1 VSAEASETSGAR
13 PSVPLTAGKR
23 PKDGGVEEAA
33 RTGEPKRTAPLS
45 VIIGSLSSVQ
55 NAILPALFAAFS
67 TGGAGVLIG
76 IGVGAAIAVFGSIF
90 SYVGWRRLT
99 YTVGEQDIRVESGV
113 LSRSARS
120 VPYERIQDVS
130 LEQPLLARI
139 FDLVAVKFETGAG
152 GADDLALAFLSSAE
166 GERLRQLVRERRDE
180 VQEDAVSSPASPEA
194 KATTRE
200 EGEPLFAMDTG
211 RILTFGLFEFS
222 LAVFAVLGGLFQYAN
237 SFIDFDDIDETVAR
251 QVVEEQGSWIFEL
264 GTYGQALTALAG
276 LVAVL
281 FIGSA
286 TGIAR
291 TFAREWGFVL
301 ERTARGFRRRRGLF
315 TRTDVVMPVHRV
327 QGVMLTTGWLRYRF
341 GWHGLSFVSLAQ
353 DAGSSSHVVAPFAQL
368 SEIEPIAEVAGFRL
382 PGADEDWHRA
392 TRAYRTDTIIWDTL
406 VFVLGAVAAGVAT
419 AIFAPEWM
427 ALAIAAP
434 LALAAVIALGNAIA
448 WRFKRHALD
457 DRQIMA
463 VSGFLSPKTQV
474 ATRRKLHSVEISQ
487 GPIARLRGYA
497 TVHLGLAGGEF
508 SIPGVP
514 LERAREVRARVLE
527 TIAATDFSRLDDS
540 RN

>member
-1 VSAEASETSGAR
+1 MSADAGAEGSGFAAR
-13 PSVPLTAGKR
+13 PPG
-23 PKDGGVEEAA
+23 GGVEDAA

-45 VIIGSLSSVQ
+45 VVIGSLSSVQ
-55 NAILPALFAAFS
+55 GAILPAIFAAVS
-67 TGGAGVLIG
+67 TGGAGLLIG
-76 IGVGAAIAVFGSIF
+76 LGVGLAITVIGSLF
-90 SYVGWRRLT
+90 SYLGWRRLT

-152 GADDLALAFLSSAE
+152 GADDLALAYLSSAE
-166 GERLRQLVRERRDE
+166 GDRLRQLVRERRDDA
-180 VQEDAVSSPASPEA
+180 QEEGARDEGAAAGAETQA
-194 KATTRE
+194 ARGE
-200 EGEPLFAMDTG
+200 EGEALFAMDTG

-237 SFIDFDDIDETVAR
+237 SFFDFDDIDERVVE
-251 QVVEEQGSWIFEL
+251 QVVERQGGWIFEL
-264 GTYGQALTALAG
+264 GAYGQVLTALAG

-286 TGIAR
+286 TGIVR
-291 TFAREWGFVL
+291 TVAREWGFVL

-327 QGVMLTTGWLRYRF
+327 QGVQLTTGWMRYRF

-353 DAGSSSHVVAPFAQL
+353 DAGSTSHVVAPFAQL
-368 SEIEPIAEVAGFRL
+368 SEIEPIVEVAGFRL
-382 PGADEDWHRA
+382 PGDNENWHRA
-392 TRAYRTDTIIWDTL
+392 SRKYRTDAMIWDSMWF
-406 VFVLGAVAAGVAT
+406 FVAAVIAGVAT
-419 AIFAPEWM
+419 AIWAPEWTW
-427 ALAIAAP
+427 IAAAGP
-434 LALAAVIALGNAIA
+434 FVLGLLNAGLQALA

-457 DRQIMA
+457 ETQIMA
-463 VSGFLSPKTQV
+463 VSGILSPKKQI
-474 ATRRKLHSVEISQ
+474 ATRLKLHSVEIAQ
-487 GPIARLRGYA
+487 GPISRLRGYA

-514 LERAREVRARVLE
+514 LERAREVRAKVLE
-527 TIAATDFSRLDDS
+527 TIASTDFSRLEGS
-540 RN
+540 GR

>member
-1 VSAEASETSGAR
+1 MSADVSADANADGAAHVAR
-13 PSVPLTAGKR
+13 PPG
-23 PKDGGVEEAA
+23 GGVEEAA
-33 RTGEPKRTAPLS
+33 RSGEPKHTAPLS
-45 VIIGSLSSVQ
+45 VIVGSLSSAQ
-55 NAILPALFAAFS
+55 GAILPAIFAAVS

-76 IGVGAAIAVFGSIF
+76 LGVGLAITLIGSAF
-90 SYVGWRRLT
+90 SYIAWRRLT
-99 YTVGEQDIRVESGV
+99 YTVGDQDIRVERGV

-152 GADDLALAFLSSAE
+152 GADDLALAYLSSAE
-166 GERLRQLVRERRDE
+166 GERLRQLVRERRDDAHE
-180 VQEDAVSSPASPEA
+180 GEMQEQGDAGPDLQAGRA
-194 KATTRE
+194 E
-200 EGEPLFAMDTG
+200 EGDTLFAMDAG

-237 SFIDFDDIDETVAR
+237 SFFDFDDIDER
-251 QVVEEQGSWIFEL
+251 VVEEVVERQGGWILDL
-264 GTYGQALTALAG
+264 GTYGQALTALVG

-327 QGVMLTTGWLRYRF
+327 QGVQLSTGWLRYRF
-341 GWHGLSFVSLAQ
+341 GWHSLSFVSLAQ

-368 SEIEPIAEVAGFRL
+368 SEIEPIAEAALFRL
-382 PGADEDWHRA
+382 PGEGEDWHRA
-392 TRAYRTDTIIWDTL
+392 SRKHRTDSMIWGSL
-406 VFVLGAVAAGVAT
+406 IFFLAAIVAGVAT
-419 AIFAPEWM
+419 AIFAPEWTW
-427 ALAIAAP
+427 
-434 LALAAVIALGNAIA
+434 LAAGGPFLLGLVNAGLEALA

-457 DRQIMA
+457 DTQIMA
-463 VSGFLSPKTQV
+463 VSGILSPRTQI
-474 ATRRKLHSVEISQ
+474 ATRLKLHSVEIAQ
-487 GPIARLRGYA
+487 GPIARWRGYA

-508 SIPGVP
+508 AIPGVP
-514 LERAREVRARVLE
+514 LERAREVRMKVLE
-527 TIAATDFSRLDDS
+527 TIAATDFSRLDATRAD
-540 RN
+540 